1 MWSRDR
7 EIPELAGWLIS
18 LMENQVLAHREMLS
32 PDKAER
38 KTLGVLMEPYMARQ
52 GNTPL
57 HIHVYAAY
65 IHTLSYHI

>member
-1 MWSRDR
+1 
-7 EIPELAGWLIS
+7 
-18 LMENQVLAHREMLS
+18 MENQVLAHREMLS